1 MIKKVM
7 GVIGVVA
14 VCAVAGW
21 NYQQSEQSKGLSEL
35 ALANIEALARY
46 EDPNDA
52 RGHKMTDCVDNG
64 RITGARCES
73 RNPEDVCNYRLQWG
87 DCK

>member
-21 NYQQSEQSKGLSEL
+21 NYQQSEQEVELSDL
-35 ALANIEALARY
+35 ALANVEALAIGEGTIQDGCEY
-46 EDPNDA
+46 KAGSTCTEIIIFPD
-52 RGHKMTDCVDNG
+52 GS
-64 RITGARCES
+64 TGDQTLY
-73 RNPEDVCNYRLQWG
+73 NQTKKPGWI
-87 DCK
+87 

>member
-1 MIKKVM
+1 M

-35 ALANIEALARY
+35 ALANIEALARV
-46 EDPNDA
+46 EGDTGQSG
-52 RGHKMTDCVDNG
+52 RGTCYKTITTKKGSKILYCGTCTYIRDSTDSLISG
-64 RITGARCES
+64 TG
-73 RNPEDVCNYRLQWG
+73 VC
-87 DCK
+87 D

>member
-21 NYQQSEQSKGLSEL
+21 NYQQSEQSKGLSDL
-35 ALANIEALARY
+35 AMANIDALARY

-52 RGHKMTDCVDNG
+52 HGHKMTDCVDNG

-87 DCK
+87 TCK